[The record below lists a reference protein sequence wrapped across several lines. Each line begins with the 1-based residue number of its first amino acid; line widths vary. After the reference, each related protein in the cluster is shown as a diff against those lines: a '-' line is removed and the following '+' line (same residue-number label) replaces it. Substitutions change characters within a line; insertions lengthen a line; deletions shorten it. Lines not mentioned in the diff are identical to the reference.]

1 MLDGSLSGGGIVNE
15 EYERVDVRK
24 QLRSLFLQD
33 DAMPSVQL
41 QKFLSQKEF
50 SSFVNEL
57 SKTKLKKIDV
67 VAERSLSV
75 GELPKSCKSI
85 LAGRKVQSL
94 IENVVGRKLKLNTV
108 RIEVYSWKDYTL
120 QEVEPSCVETI
131 FSVNALD
138 SSCGGGVFAV
148 DGSGEFKQL
157 TAPQNTL
164 TILDRKKNV
173 RLFHKY
179 VNHCAENNSLWFVVA
194 RWK

>member
-1 MLDGSLSGGGIVNE
+1 
-15 EYERVDVRK
+15 
-24 QLRSLFLQD
+24 
-33 DAMPSVQL
+33 MPSVQL